1 MNLADAVTE
10 DVRRALR
17 EDVGSGDLTAAL
29 LPAGSTAS
37 ARVVSRET
45 AVLCGSPWFE
55 EVFRQLD
62 SRVSVAWAAGDGEPV
77 EPDQIVCRLE
87 GPAAALVTGER
98 TALNFLQLLSGTA
111 TVTREHVQALG
122 QTSTRLLD
130 TRKTIPGLRLAQKHA
145 VRCGGG
151 VNHRLGLFDAVLI
164 KENHV
169 LACGSVSAA
178 VAHARAR
185 HPGRSVEC
193 EVENL
198 AELEEALLAGA
209 DMVLLDNFTLEDM
222 GRAVELNAGRARL
235 EVSGNVE
242 PKQLAAIAATGV
254 DYISCGGLT
263 KHVRAVDFSMRIE
276 VGAEGED

>member
-1 MNLADAVTE
+1 MNLAEAVTD

-17 EDVGSGDLTAAL
+17 EDVGAGDLTADL

-37 ARVVSRET
+37 ARVISREA
-45 AVLCGSPWFE
+45 AVLSGSAWFE

-62 SRVSVAWAAGDGEPV
+62 SRVSVAWEAMDGAALEP
-77 EPDQIVCRLE
+77 EQLVCRLH
-87 GPAAALVTGER
+87 GPTAALVTGER

-111 TVTREHVQALG
+111 SVTREHVEALG
-122 QTSTRLLD
+122 ESATRLLD
-130 TRKTIPGLRLAQKHA
+130 TRKTVPGLRLAQKHA

-151 VNHRLGLFDAVLI
+151 VNHRLGLFDALLI

-193 EVENL
+193 EVETL
-198 AELEEALLAGA
+198 AELEEAVLAGA
-209 DMVLLDNFTLEDM
+209 DIVLLDNFSLQDM
-222 GRAVELNAGRARL
+222 RRAVELNAGRARL
-235 EVSGNVE
+235 EVSGNVALD
-242 PKQLAAIAATGV
+242 QLAGIAATGV

-276 VGAEGED
+276 VGD

>member
-1 MNLADAVTE
+1 MNLADAVTD

-17 EDVGSGDLTAAL
+17 EDVGSGDLTADL
-29 LPAGSTAS
+29 LPAGSSAS
-37 ARVVSRET
+37 ARVISREA
-45 AVLCGSPWFE
+45 AVLSGSAWFE

-62 SRVSVAWAAGDGEPV
+62 SRVSVAWEAMDGAALEP
-77 EPDQIVCRLE
+77 EQLVCRLQ
-87 GPAAALVTGER
+87 GPTAALVTGER

-111 TVTREHVQALG
+111 TVTREHVKALG
-122 QTSTRLLD
+122 ESATRLLD
-130 TRKTIPGLRLAQKHA
+130 TRKTVPGLRLAQKHA

-151 VNHRLGLFDAVLI
+151 VNHRLGLFDALLI

-193 EVENL
+193 EVETL
-198 AELEEALLAGA
+198 AELEEAVLAGA
-209 DMVLLDNFTLEDM
+209 DIVLLDNFSLQDM
-222 GRAVELNAGRARL
+222 RRAVELNAGRARL
-235 EVSGNVE
+235 EVSGNVALD
-242 PKQLAAIAATGV
+242 QLAGIAATGV

-263 KHVRAVDFSMRIE
+263 KHIRAVDFSMRIE
-276 VGAEGED
+276 VGDCED

>member
-1 MNLADAVTE
+1 MNLADTVTA

-17 EDVGSGDLTAAL
+17 EDVGAGDLTADL

-37 ARVVSRET
+37 ARVISRET
-45 AVLCGSPWFE
+45 AVLSGSAWFE

-62 SRVSVAWAAGDGEPV
+62 SRVSVAWAAMDGAALAPEQP
-77 EPDQIVCRLE
+77 VCRLQ
-87 GPAAALVTGER
+87 GPTAALVTGER

-111 TVTREHVQALG
+111 TVTREYVKALG
-122 QTSTRLLD
+122 DSATRLLD
-130 TRKTIPGLRLAQKHA
+130 TRKTVPGLRLAQKHA

-151 VNHRLGLFDAVLI
+151 VNHRLGLFDSLLI

-193 EVENL
+193 EVESL
-198 AELEEALLAGA
+198 TELEEAILAGA
-209 DMVLLDNFTLEDM
+209 DIVLLDNFSLQDM
-222 GRAVELNAGRARL
+222 VRAVELNAGRAKL

-242 PKQLAAIAATGV
+242 LKQLASIAATGV

-276 VGAEGED
+276 VED

>member
-1 MNLADAVTE
+1 MNLADTATA

-29 LPAGSTAS
+29 LPGGSTAS
-37 ARVVSRET
+37 ARVISRET
-45 AVLCGSPWFE
+45 AVLSGSAWFE

-62 SRVSVAWAAGDGEPV
+62 SRVSVAWEAMDGAALEP
-77 EPDQIVCRLE
+77 EQLVCRLH
-87 GPAAALVTGER
+87 GPTAALVTGER

-111 TVTREHVQALG
+111 TVTREHVRALG
-122 QTSTRLLD
+122 ESSTRLLD
-130 TRKTIPGLRLAQKHA
+130 TRKTVPGLRLAQKHA

-169 LACGSVSAA
+169 LACGSVNAA

-193 EVENL
+193 EVETL
-198 AELEEALLAGA
+198 AELEEAVLAGA
-209 DMVLLDNFTLEDM
+209 DIVLLDNFSLQDM

-242 PKQLAAIAATGV
+242 LKQLARIAATGV

-276 VGAEGED
+276 VGD

>member
-1 MNLADAVTE
+1 MNLADTVTA

-17 EDVGSGDLTAAL
+17 EDVGAGDLTADL
-29 LPAGSTAS
+29 LPSGSTAS
-37 ARVVSRET
+37 ARVISRET
-45 AVLCGSPWFE
+45 AVLSGSAWFE

-62 SRVSVAWAAGDGEPV
+62 SRVSVAWEAMDGAAV
-77 EPDQIVCRLE
+77 EPEQLVCRLH
-87 GPAAALVTGER
+87 GPTAALVTGER

-111 TVTREHVQALG
+111 TVTREHVKALG
-122 QTSTRLLD
+122 ESSTQLLD
-130 TRKTIPGLRLAQKHA
+130 TRKTVPGLRLAQKHA

-151 VNHRLGLFDAVLI
+151 VNHRLGLFDALLI

-193 EVENL
+193 EVESL
-198 AELEEALLAGA
+198 AELEEAVLAGA
-209 DMVLLDNFTLEDM
+209 DIVLLDNFSLQDM
-222 GRAVELNAGRARL
+222 GRAVKLNAGRARL

-242 PKQLAAIAATGV
+242 LKQLAKIAATGV

-276 VGAEGED
+276 VGAGD